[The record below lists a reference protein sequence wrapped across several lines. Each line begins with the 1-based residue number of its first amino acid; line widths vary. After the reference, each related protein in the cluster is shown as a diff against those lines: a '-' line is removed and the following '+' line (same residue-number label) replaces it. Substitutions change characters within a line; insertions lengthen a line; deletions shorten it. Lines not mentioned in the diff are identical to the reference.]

1 VVDCHLQR
9 LAGAREACTG
19 SACLFW
25 ESSRTEGN
33 CGIEKL
39 ALGPDD
45 REVVAYLLDVR
56 ARLMSGHAGAE
67 DAKHAAVARRLGR
80 DA

>member
-1 VVDCHLQR
+1 MDCHLQR
-9 LAGAREACTG
+9 LAGVRETCPG

-25 ESSRTEGN
+25 ESSRSDGN

-45 REVVAYLLDVR
+45 RDVVAYLLDVR
-56 ARLMSGHAGAE
+56 ARLMSGHAGAW
-67 DAKHAAVARRLGR
+67 DAEQAAVARRPGA